1 MVIIINEIRL
11 MLTLNV
17 NENIRTIS
25 SLLHWYA
32 FYAIITM
39 SASERDAALSIIV
52 SYICHDDGTTLLP
65 VIIPNFY
72 VILKITHVDNSPN
85 RGPVSRGLCKPR
97 EFQRVTSR
105 TNSTDLEQTTFNEK
119 YSTGDEP
126 IT

>member
-17 NENIRTIS
+17 SENIRTILS
-25 SLLHWYA
+25 SLHWYV
-32 FYAIITM
+32 FYAIIT
-39 SASERDAALSIIV
+39 SERDAALSIIV

-72 VILKITHVDNSPN
+72 VILRITLVETSPN
-85 RGPVSRGLCKPR
+85 RDPLSRGLCKPR

>member
-1 MVIIINEIRL
+1 

-17 NENIRTIS
+17 SENIRTILS
-25 SLLHWYA
+25 SLHWYV
-32 FYAIITM
+32 FYAIIT
-39 SASERDAALSIIV
+39 SERDAALSIIV

-72 VILKITHVDNSPN
+72 VILKITPVD
-85 RGPVSRGLCKPR
+85 PVSRGLCKPP

>member
-17 NENIRTIS
+17 SENIRTIS
-25 SLLHWYA
+25 SLLHWYV

-52 SYICHDDGTTLLP
+52 SFTCRDDGTTLLP

-72 VILKITHVDNSPN
+72 VILKIIHVDNSPN
-85 RGPVSRGLCKPR
+85 RGVVL
-97 EFQRVTSR
+97 EFPWS
-105 TNSTDLEQTTFNEK
+105 
-119 YSTGDEP
+119 
-126 IT
+126 